1 MSKKLAILI
10 IPIIA
15 VFFVVGCTAIITI
28 PDIYDVRIVNKT
40 GETIKIKI
48 DDDSYRYVENECVI
62 VISSIDAG
70 YHELAWRWNSSSRR
84 SSDNTF
90 KIEVDA
96 DLEITINDD
105 PDETVIRWN

>member
-15 VFFVVGCTAIITI
+15 AFFIVGCTFTITI

-62 VISSIDAG
+62 VISAIDAG
-70 YHELAWRWNSSSRR
+70 YHELAWIWNSSSRR

-105 PDETVIRWN
+105 PDETVIRWD